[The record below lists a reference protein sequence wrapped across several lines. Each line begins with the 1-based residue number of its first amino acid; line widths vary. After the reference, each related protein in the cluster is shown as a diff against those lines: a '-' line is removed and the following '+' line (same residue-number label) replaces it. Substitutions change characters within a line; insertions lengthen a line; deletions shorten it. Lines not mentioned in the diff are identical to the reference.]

1 MSSLAADLKKSIG
14 ESIAD
19 AADYCQS
26 AKEAVD
32 TFLNK
37 SRAVDLATIASLQS
51 KLQGAQNRLRL
62 AAVEEVPYFGGDL
75 IKLAADARDK
85 AHSIVQ
91 AMQLRGLTD
100 VAGDLASG
108 LGSSAS
114 NLLAD
119 ILRPLL
125 PILYGVAGIA
135 VILAVAFFIIQRGKG
150 RA

>member
-1 MSSLAADLKKSIG
+1 
-14 ESIAD
+14 
-19 AADYCQS
+19 
-26 AKEAVD
+26 
-32 TFLNK
+32 
-37 SRAVDLATIASLQS
+37 
-51 KLQGAQNRLRL
+51 
-62 AAVEEVPYFGGDL
+62 VPYFGGDL

-85 AHSIVQ
+85 AHAIVQ